1 MKFRKGA
8 YKLCQTFSGVC
19 RARVQ
24 PRVAMSPDYEALK
37 FYLSLLN
44 VLGVLVVG
52 IYTWWTNRDRAT
64 QAAIAAVREELTK
77 RLDVVVDQVHTA
89 VARVAEVEH
98 DVSERLKL
106 SDLADLYQGLN
117 NLGREMGAMTAEL
130 KSVTRQ
136 MTIHSEFLLRNGGVI
151 GL

>member
-1 MKFRKGA
+1 
-8 YKLCQTFSGVC
+8 
-19 RARVQ
+19 
-24 PRVAMSPDYEALK
+24 MSPDYEALK

-64 QAAIAAVREELTK
+64 QAAIAAVREELSE
-77 RLDVVVDQVHTA
+77 RLDIVVDRVHTA

-106 SDLADLYQGLN
+106 SDLADLYQGMN
-117 NLGREMGAMTAEL
+117 TLGREMGAMTAEL
-130 KSVTRQ
+130 KAVSRQ
-136 MTIHSEFLLRNGGVI
+136 MAIHSEYLLRNGG
-151 GL
+151 GLGL